1 MTKKESLL
9 LRYSGYLRM
18 RNYSESTYKSYMS
31 KVRCFWSYCEAHSN
45 SPGFKKSEAV
55 QSYLAYR
62 LSVQGCD
69 FSTVNGDYSALKW
82 FYTCILD
89 RDWDVTKLVRPRVE
103 KRLPRYLSG
112 EQVSF
117 LISATPSQ
125 KYRVLFML
133 YYSTGIRLSEG
144 RLLKWE
150 DVLFEEGIIHVRKGK
165 GAKDRIVV
173 LHIELSDL
181 LKTYRCALPPSQV
194 YVFSGRDYRD
204 PLAARSVQ
212 WAFIKSRRAA
222 GLPDWVTAHVLR
234 HSYATNALKH
244 GTDILTLKEL
254 LGHKSLKTTSAYLH
268 LDALRFQHTHNTLS
282 QPCLHQVLQQTL
294 KASPLVRWSEN
305 LDRLI

>member
-31 KVRCFWSYCEAHSN
+31 KVRCFWLYCEQRSN
-45 SPGFKKSEAV
+45 NPCFKKSEAV

-82 FYTCILD
+82 FYICILG
-89 RDWDVTKLVRPRVE
+89 RDWDVTKLVRPRIE
-103 KRLPRYLSG
+103 KRLPRYLSV
-112 EQVSF
+112 EQISL
-117 LISATPSQ
+117 LINATLNQ

-150 DVLFEEGIIHVRKGK
+150 DVMFDEGIIHIRKGK

-173 LHIELSDL
+173 LHDDLSNL
-181 LKTYRCALPPSQV
+181 LKAYRAIIPPSQI

-204 PLAARSVQ
+204 SLSARSIQ
-212 WAFIKSRRAA
+212 HAFIKARRRA
-222 GLPDWVTAHVLR
+222 GLPEWVTAHVLR
-234 HSYATNALKH
+234 HSFATNALKNQ
-244 GTDILTLKEL
+244 TDILTLKEL
-254 LGHKSLKTTSAYLH
+254 LGHKDLKTTSRYLH
-268 LDALRFQHTHNTLS
+268 LDATRFKNTHNTLS
-282 QPCLHQVLQQTL
+282 QPCLQEILKQTHQFL
-294 KASPLVRWSEN
+294 R
-305 LDRLI
+305 